1 MLAYP
6 LSPMAMFVVSAMVM
20 VLATIGGVP
29 HPIIARPVH
38 PAAESHFQDCIT
50 IVPLFV
56 WM

>member
-1 MLAYP
+1 MT
-6 LSPMAMFVVSAMVM
+6 MFVVSAVVM

-38 PAAESHFQDCIT
+38 AQAESHFQDCIT

>member
-1 MLAYP
+1 MT
-6 LSPMAMFVVSAMVM
+6 MFVVSAVVM

-38 PAAESHFQDCIT
+38 AAAEPHSQDCIT